1 MESGLLSSLGPCTS
15 RRGGLK
21 QRFGRFD
28 GHSIIVA
35 VFLGITATDVGA
47 QSIQA
52 VRATDS
58 PRVDGRLTE
67 GVWQTA
73 PAITNL
79 TQREPDEGAPAI
91 DNTEVR
97 FAYDDDALYVGARM
111 FSSDPKAIRALITR
125 RDREGSSEQIVI
137 SLDTYHDR
145 RTAYT
150 FSVTPAGV
158 RIDYYHSTD
167 SEGSR
172 DTDWNP
178 VWEAE
183 TDIDSLG
190 WSAELRIPFN
200 QLRFSPGD
208 MQEWGVNVVRRVPAR
223 NEQSYWA
230 LVRRTE
236 VGWSSRMGVLTGI
249 RDIRPSRRVEL
260 VPYVAADSRIAA
272 VTDPSNPFQHSYAN
286 AARVG
291 GDLKMGLGPNL
302 TLDVTLNPDFGQ
314 VEGDPA
320 VVNLTAYEIF
330 FDERRPFFLEG
341 SDLFAQRGLFYSRR
355 IGAAPPGS
363 ANADYVQR
371 LANSTILGAAKLTGR
386 LPSGLAVAAL
396 AAMTDREVART
407 FDSTSTPKFGSA
419 AVAPRTGY
427 AVASAR
433 QEFGEDAS
441 TLGGI
446 VTLVQR
452 DLDPGTPLANLLPR
466 SAYSALVEGRLR
478 WAGGKYDV
486 NSWLGY
492 TNVRGDS
499 AAILRQQRSSRRYFQ
514 RPDADHV
521 EVDPSQRMLG
531 GTTFGLGHS
540 KLAGRHWT
548 WDIDVLHQS
557 PGFEPNDMGSF
568 GAVDTRTFNTRLRWR
583 ETQPTRWYRRYEISA
598 GTLYDWNFDGM
609 RRRNDNQVA
618 FSSTLPNFWR
628 LNSNVTYAQSALSDR
643 LTRGGPIMGTPAS
656 TRWGVELQNRSG
668 ARNGWGVD
676 LSGGRDDNGGWSQDL
691 EMSFSLRP
699 GDRWEMSFDP
709 LWSRGTDARQFVTTE
724 GNGRPETF
732 GTRYVF
738 AHVDLSEISGQFR
751 LNYTFTPDLTLETYV
766 EPFAASGRFH
776 SFGELLAPRRRELLV
791 YGTSGTTITRNTDG
805 SQTVTDGSESFDI
818 DNEDFNERSFRSN
831 LVLRWEWRLGSTL
844 YLVWQQNRSAQLP
857 FETARPGQL
866 FGALDARGENV
877 LAIKVS
883 YWTALR

>member
-1 MESGLLSSLGPCTS
+1 MVV
-15 RRGGLK
+15 
-21 QRFGRFD
+21 
-28 GHSIIVA
+28 VA
-35 VFLGITATDVGA
+35 AFLGSTDASA
-47 QSIQA
+47 QSAQA
-52 VRATDS
+52 VRASDS
-58 PRVDGRLTE
+58 PRLDGRLTE
-67 GVWQTA
+67 AVWHTA
-73 PAITNL
+73 PAVTNL

-91 DNTEVR
+91 ENTEVR

-111 FSSDPKAIRALITR
+111 FSSDPRAIRALITR

-137 SLDTYHDR
+137 SLDTYRDR

-150 FSVTPAGV
+150 FAVTPAGV
-158 RIDYYHSTD
+158 RVDYYHSTD
-167 SEGSR
+167 SESDR
-172 DTDWNP
+172 DSDWNP
-178 VWEAE
+178 VWGAATE
-183 TDIDSLG
+183 IDSLG

-208 MQEWGVNVVRRVPAR
+208 LQEWGLNVVRRVPER

-236 VGWSSRMGVLTGI
+236 AGWSSRMGVLTGI
-249 RDIRPSRRVEL
+249 RAIRPARRVEV
-260 VPYVAADSRIAA
+260 VPYVAAESRIAA
-272 VTDPSNPFQHSYAN
+272 VTEPANPFQQAYAN

-320 VVNLTAYEIF
+320 VVNLSAYEIF

-341 SDLFAQRGLFYSRR
+341 SDLFSQRGLFYSRR

-371 LANSTILGAAKLTGR
+371 LANSTILGAAKLAGR

-396 AAMTDREVART
+396 AALTDREVART
-407 FDSTSTPKFGSA
+407 FDSTGTQFGTA
-419 AVAPRTGY
+419 VVAPRTGY
-427 AVASAR
+427 AVASVR
-433 QEFGEDAS
+433 QEFGPDAS
-441 TLGGI
+441 TLGGL
-446 VTLVQR
+446 VTMVQR
-452 DLDPGTPLANLLPR
+452 DHEPGTPLADLLPR

-478 WAGGKYDV
+478 WAGGGYDV

-499 AAILRQQRSSRRYFQ
+499 LAMLRQQRSSRRYFQ

-521 EVDPSQRMLG
+521 EVDPAQRMLG

-540 KLAGRHWT
+540 KLAGKWL
-548 WDIDVLHQS
+548 WDIDLLHQS
-557 PGFEPNDMGSF
+557 PGFEPNDMGSY
-568 GAVDTRTFNTRLRWR
+568 GAVDNRSFNTRLRWR
-583 ETQPTRWYRRYEISA
+583 ETQPSRWYRRYEISI
-598 GTLYDWNFDGM
+598 GTQYDWNFDWM
-609 RRRNDNQVA
+609 RRTNDNQVA
-618 FSSTLPNFWR
+618 FSTTLPNFWR
-628 LNSNVTYAQSALSDR
+628 WSSDVTYSQRALSDR

-656 TRWGVELQNRSG
+656 TGWSVELQNRTG
-668 ARNGWGVD
+668 ARNGWGIDV
-676 LSGGRDDNGGWSQDL
+676 SGGRDENGGWERNL
-691 EMSFSLRP
+691 ELSFSLRP

-709 LWSRGTDARQFVTTE
+709 AWSRGTDTRQFVTTE

-738 AHVDLSEISGQFR
+738 AHVDLSEVSGQFR
-751 LNYTFTPDLTLETYV
+751 LNYTFTPNLTLETYL

-776 SFGELLAPRRRELLV
+776 RFGELLAPRRRELLV
-791 YGTSGTTITRNTDG
+791 YGTNGTTIVRNPDG
-805 SQTVTDGSESFDI
+805 TQTVTDGSETFDI
-818 DNEDFNERSFRSN
+818 DNEDFNERSFRTN
-831 LVLRWEWRLGSTL
+831 AVLRWEWRLGSTL

-857 FETARPGQL
+857 FAPARPGHL
-866 FGALDARGENV
+866 FGALHARGENV

>member
-1 MESGLLSSLGPCTS
+1 M
-15 RRGGLK
+15 K
-21 QRFGRFD
+21 QRFGQLD
-28 GHSIIVA
+28 GFGCGVVVA
-35 VFLGITATDVGA
+35 LFLGITATEARA
-47 QSIQA
+47 QSVQA
-52 VRATDS
+52 VRVSDS
-58 PRVDGRLTE
+58 PRLDGRLTE
-67 GVWQTA
+67 AVWRAA
-73 PAITNL
+73 PAVTNL

-91 DNTEVR
+91 ENTEVR

-111 FSSDPKAIRALITR
+111 FSRDPNAIRALITR

-137 SLDTYHDR
+137 SLDTYRDR
-145 RTAYT
+145 RTAST

-158 RIDYYHSTD
+158 RIDYYHATD
-167 SEGSR
+167 SEGDR
-172 DTDWNP
+172 DSDWNP
-178 VWEAE
+178 VWEAA

-200 QLRFSPGD
+200 QLRFSPGVT
-208 MQEWGVNVVRRVPAR
+208 QEWGVNVVRRVPAR

-236 VGWSSRMGVLTGI
+236 TGWSSRMGVLTGI
-249 RDIRPSRRVEL
+249 RGIRPARRVEL
-260 VPYVAADSRIAA
+260 LPYVAADSRMAA
-272 VTDPSNPFQHSYAN
+272 VTDRADPFQHAYAN

-291 GDLKMGLGPNL
+291 ADLKVGLGPSL

-320 VVNLTAYEIF
+320 VVNLSAYEIF

-341 SDLFAQRGLFYSRR
+341 SDLLNQRGLFYSRR
-355 IGAAPPGS
+355 IGAPPPGS

-371 LANSTILGAAKLTGR
+371 VASSTILGAAKLTGR

-396 AAMTDREVART
+396 AAVTDREVART
-407 FDSTSTPKFGSA
+407 FDSAATPQFGQA
-419 AVAPRTGY
+419 VVAPRTGY
-427 AVASAR
+427 AVAAVR
-433 QEFGEDAS
+433 QQFGKDAS

-446 VTLVQR
+446 VTMVQR
-452 DLDPGTPLANLLPR
+452 DLDPDTPLPDLLAR

-478 WAGGKYDV
+478 WAGGGYDV

-492 TNVRGDS
+492 TNIRGDS
-499 AAILRQQRSSRRYFQ
+499 LAILRQQRSSRRYFQ

-521 EVDPSQRMLG
+521 DVDPARRMLG

-540 KLAGRHWT
+540 KLAGKWL
-548 WDIDVLHQS
+548 WDIDFLFQS
-557 PGFEPNDMGSF
+557 PGFEPNDMGSY

-583 ETQPTRWYRRYEISA
+583 QTQPSRWYRRYDVGI
-598 GTLYDWNFDGM
+598 GTNYDWNFDWM
-609 RRRNDNQVA
+609 RRRNDNQVTFNA
-618 FSSTLPNFWR
+618 TFPNFWR
-628 LNSNVTYAQSALSDR
+628 LSSDVTYAQSAFSDR
-643 LTRGGPIMGTPAS
+643 LTRGGPIMGTPAG
-656 TRWGVELQNRSG
+656 TRWGIELQNASG

-676 LSGGRDDNGGWSQDL
+676 LSGRRDENGTWEQNL
-691 EMSFSLRP
+691 ELSFSLRP

-709 LWSRGTDARQFVTTE
+709 QWSRGTDTRQFVTAE

-751 LNYTFTPDLTLETYV
+751 LNYTFTPNLTLETYV

-776 SFGELLAPRRRELLV
+776 GFGELLAPRRRELLV
-791 YGTSGTTITRNTDG
+791 YGTNGTTIVRNQDG
-805 SQTVTDGSESFDI
+805 THTVTDGSDTFEI
-818 DNEDFNERSFRSN
+818 DNEDFNERSFRTN
-831 LVLRWEWRLGSTL
+831 AVVRWEWRLGSTL

-857 FETARPGQL
+857 YAPARPGQV
-866 FGALDARGENV
+866 FGALQGRGENV

-883 YWTALR
+883 YWMGLR

>member
-1 MESGLLSSLGPCTS
+1 MKQSFGQLGECVV
-15 RRGGLK
+15 
-21 QRFGRFD
+21 
-28 GHSIIVA
+28 VA
-35 VFLGITATDVGA
+35 VLLGIAATNTGA

-58 PRVDGRLTE
+58 PRLDGRLTE
-67 GVWQTA
+67 GVWQSA

-79 TQREPDEGAPAI
+79 TQREPDEGKPAI
-91 DNTEVR
+91 ENTEVR

-111 FSSDPKAIRALITR
+111 FSADPQAIRALITR

-158 RIDYYHSTD
+158 RIDYYHATD
-167 SEGSR
+167 SEGDR
-172 DTDWNP
+172 DSDWNP
-178 VWEAE
+178 VWEAA

-208 MQEWGVNVVRRVPAR
+208 IQEWGVNVVRRVPVR

-249 RDIRPSRRVEL
+249 NAIRPARRVEL

-272 VTDPSNPFQHSYAN
+272 VTDPANPFQHAYAN
-286 AARVG
+286 AARTG
-291 GDLKMGLGPNL
+291 ADLKVGLGPNL

-320 VVNLTAYEIF
+320 VVNLSAYEIF

-341 SDLFAQRGLFYSRR
+341 SDLLSQRGLFYSRR

-363 ANADYVQR
+363 ANTDYVQR

-386 LPSGLAVAAL
+386 LPSGLSVAAL
-396 AAMTDREVART
+396 TAVTDREVAQT
-407 FDSTSTPKFGSA
+407 FDSTGTPQFGTA
-419 AVAPRTGY
+419 VVAPRTGY
-427 AVASAR
+427 AVASVR
-433 QEFGEDAS
+433 QQFGEDAS

-452 DLDPGTPLANLLPR
+452 DLDPGTPLANLLTR
-466 SAYSALVEGRLR
+466 SAYSGLVEGRLR
-478 WAGGKYDV
+478 WAGGAYDV

-499 AAILRQQRSSRRYFQ
+499 LAMLRQQRSSRRYFQ

-521 EVDPSQRMLG
+521 EVDPALRMLG

-540 KLAGRHWT
+540 KLAGNWL
-548 WDIDVLHQS
+548 WDIDLLHQS

-568 GAVDTRTFNTRLRWR
+568 GAVDNRVFNTRLRWR
-583 ETQPTRWYRRYEISA
+583 RTQPTRWYRRYEISV
-598 GTLYDWNFDGM
+598 GTNYDWNFDWM
-609 RRRNDNQVA
+609 RRRNDNQLA
-618 FSSTLPNFWR
+618 FSTTLPNFWR
-628 LNSNVTYAQSALSDR
+628 LNSDVTYSQRSLSDR
-643 LTRGGPIMGTPAS
+643 LTRGGPIMGTPAG

-668 ARNGWGVD
+668 ARNGWGVEMT
-676 LSGGRDDNGGWSQDL
+676 GRRDENGGWEQVVAT
-691 EMSFSLRP
+691 SFSLRP

-709 LWSRGTDARQFVTTE
+709 EWSRGTDARQFVTTE

-738 AHVDLSEISGQFR
+738 SHVDLSEISGQFR
-751 LNYTFTPDLTLETYV
+751 LNYTFTPNLTLETYL
-766 EPFAASGRFH
+766 EPFAASGQFH

-791 YGTSGTTITRNTDG
+791 YGTSGTTIEHNPDG
-805 SQTVTDGSESFDI
+805 THTVTDGNESFDI

-831 LVLRWEWRLGSTL
+831 AVLRWEWRLGSTL
-844 YLVWQQNRSAQLP
+844 YLVWQQNRSAQLSYAP
-857 FETARPGQL
+857 ARPGQL
-866 FGALDARGENV
+866 FGALGARGENV
-877 LAIKVS
+877 LAIKIS

>member
-1 MESGLLSSLGPCTS
+1 
-15 RRGGLK
+15 LK
-21 QRFGRFD
+21 QGFGRF
-28 GHSIIVA
+28 GGLGYGVVIA
-35 VFLGITATDVGA
+35 VILTTTDAGA
-47 QSIQA
+47 QSILA

-58 PRVDGRLTE
+58 PRLDGRLIE
-67 GVWQTA
+67 AVWQTA

-79 TQREPDEGAPAI
+79 TQREPNEGAPAI
-91 DNTEVR
+91 ENTEVR

-111 FSSDPKAIRALITR
+111 FSRDPAAIRALITR

-137 SLDTYHDR
+137 SLDTYRDR

-158 RIDYYHSTD
+158 RVDYYHSTD
-167 SEGSR
+167 SESDR
-172 DTDWNP
+172 DSDWNP
-178 VWEAE
+178 VWDVATE
-183 TDIDSLG
+183 IDSLG

-200 QLRFSPGD
+200 QLRFSPGE
-208 MQEWGVNVVRRVPAR
+208 MQEWGVNVVRRVPER

-236 VGWSSRMGVLTGI
+236 PGWSSRMGVLTGI
-249 RDIRPSRRVEL
+249 RAIRPSRRVEV

-272 VTDPSNPFQHSYAN
+272 VTDPANPFQHAYAN

-320 VVNLTAYEIF
+320 VVNLSAYEIF

-341 SDLFAQRGLFYSRR
+341 SDLLAQRGLFYSRR
-355 IGAAPPGS
+355 IGAPPPGS

-396 AAMTDREVART
+396 AAVTDREVAQT
-407 FDSTSTPKFGSA
+407 FDSTGTPQFGSVV
-419 AVAPRTGY
+419 VAPRTGY
-427 AVASAR
+427 AVGSVR
-433 QEFGEDAS
+433 QEFGPDAS

-446 VTLVQR
+446 VTMVQR
-452 DLDPGTPLANLLPR
+452 DLEPGTPLANLLTR

-478 WAGGKYDV
+478 WDGGAYDV

-492 TNVRGDS
+492 TNIRGDS
-499 AAILRQQRSSRRYFQ
+499 LAIRQQQRSSRRYFQ

-521 EVDPSQRMLG
+521 EVDPSRRMLG

-540 KLAGRHWT
+540 KLAGKWL
-548 WDIDVLHQS
+548 WDIDLLHQS
-557 PGFEPNDMGSF
+557 PGFEPNDMGQF
-568 GAVDTRTFNTRLRWR
+568 GAVDNRVFNTRLRWR
-583 ETQPTRWYRRYEISA
+583 ETQPSRWYRRYEVSV
-598 GTLYDWNFDGM
+598 GTNYDWNFDWM

-618 FSSTLPNFWR
+618 FSTTLPNFWR
-628 LNSNVTYAQSALSDR
+628 LNGDVTYSQRSLSDR
-643 LTRGGPIMGTPAS
+643 LTRGGPIMGTPAR
-656 TRWGVELQNRSG
+656 TRWSVELQNRSG
-668 ARNGWGVD
+668 ARNGWGID
-676 LSGGRDDNGGWSQDL
+676 MSGGSDENGGWEQDL

-751 LNYTFTPDLTLETYV
+751 LNYTFTPNLTLETYL
-766 EPFAASGRFH
+766 EPFAASGQFH
-776 SFGELLAPRRRELLV
+776 SFGELLAPRQRELLV
-791 YGTSGTTITRNTDG
+791 YGTSGTTIVRNPDG
-805 SQTVTDGSESFDI
+805 TQTVTDGGETFDI

-831 LVLRWEWRLGSTL
+831 AVLRWEWRLGSTL

-857 FETARPGQL
+857 FAPARPGHL
-866 FGALDARGENV
+866 FGALSARGENV

>member
-1 MESGLLSSLGPCTS
+1 MKLRLGQIDQFGCGLA
-15 RRGGLK
+15 
-21 QRFGRFD
+21 
-28 GHSIIVA
+28 VA
-35 VFLGITATDVGA
+35 ALLGITATDAGA

-52 VRATDS
+52 VRAGDS
-58 PRVDGRLTE
+58 PRLDGRLTE
-67 GVWQTA
+67 AVWQAA
-73 PAITNL
+73 PAVANL

-91 DNTEVR
+91 ENTEVR

-111 FSSDPKAIRALITR
+111 FSRDPRAILALVTR

-137 SLDTYHDR
+137 SLDTYRDR

-158 RIDYYHSTD
+158 RIDYYHATD
-167 SEGSR
+167 SETDR
-172 DTDWNP
+172 DFDWNP
-178 VWEAE
+178 VWEAA

-190 WSAELRIPFN
+190 WTAELRIPFN
-200 QLRFSPGD
+200 QLRFSPGA

-236 VGWSSRMGVLTGI
+236 PGWSSRMGVLTGI
-249 RDIRPSRRVEL
+249 GAIRPPRRVEL
-260 VPYVAADSRIAA
+260 VPYVAADSRNST
-272 VTDPSNPFQHSYAN
+272 VTDQANPFQDAYAST
-286 AARVG
+286 ARAG
-291 GDLKMGLGPNL
+291 GDLKVGLGPNL

-314 VEGDPA
+314 VEADPA
-320 VVNLTAYEIF
+320 VVNLSAYEIF

-341 SDLFAQRGLFYSRR
+341 ADLLNQRGLFYSRR
-355 IGAAPPGS
+355 IGAPPPGS
-363 ANADYVQR
+363 PDADYVQR

-407 FDSTSTPKFGSA
+407 FDATGTPQFGEA
-419 AVAPRTGY
+419 VVAPRTGY

-433 QEFGEDAS
+433 QQFGRDAS
-441 TLGGI
+441 TFGGI

-452 DLDPGTPLANLLPR
+452 DVEAGTPLADLLPR
-466 SAYSALVEGRLR
+466 SAYSGLLEGRLR
-478 WAGGKYDV
+478 WAGGAYDV

-499 AAILRQQRSSRRYFQ
+499 LAILRQQRSSRRYFQ

-521 EVDPSQRMLG
+521 EVDPTQRMLG

-540 KLAGRHWT
+540 KLAGKWL
-548 WDIDVLHQS
+548 WDVDFLFQS
-557 PGFEPNDMGSF
+557 PGFEPNDMGSY

-583 ETQPTRWYRRYEISA
+583 ETQPSRWYRRYEVSI
-598 GTLYDWNFDGM
+598 GTNYDWNFDWM
-609 RRRNDNQVA
+609 RRRNDNQLT
-618 FSSTLPNFWR
+618 FSTTLPNFWR
-628 LNSNVTYAQSALSDR
+628 LNSGVTYTQRALSDR
-643 LTRGGPIMGTPAS
+643 LTRGGPIMGTPAG
-656 TRWGVELQNRSG
+656 TRWGLELQNRSG
-668 ARNGWGVD
+668 ARTGWGVD
-676 LSGGRDDNGGWSQDL
+676 VNGRRDENGGWERNL

-709 LWSRGTDARQFVTTE
+709 QWSRGTDTRQFVMTE
-724 GNGRPETF
+724 GNGRAETF

-738 AHVDLSEISGQFR
+738 GHVDLSELSGQFR

-776 SFGELLAPRRRELLV
+776 SFGELRAPRRRDLLV
-791 YGTSGTTITRNTDG
+791 YGTDGTTIVRNPDG
-805 SQTVTDGSESFDI
+805 THTVTEGSETFDI
-818 DNEDFNERSFRSN
+818 DNEDFNERSYRSN
-831 LVLRWEWRLGSTL
+831 VVLRWEWRLGSTL
-844 YLVWQQNRSAQLP
+844 YLISQQNRSAQLSFAP
-857 FETARPGQL
+857 AGPRDLFDALQL
-866 FGALDARGENV
+866 RSGEHV
-877 LAIKVS
+877 LAIKIS

>member
-1 MESGLLSSLGPCTS
+1 V
-15 RRGGLK
+15 GLK
-21 QRFGRFD
+21 QRFRRFD
-28 GHSIIVA
+28 GFGYHVVA
-35 VFLGITATDVGA
+35 VVLGIAAPHAGA

-52 VRATDS
+52 VRIDDS
-58 PRVDGRLTE
+58 PRLDGRLSE
-67 GVWQTA
+67 PVWRTA
-73 PAITNL
+73 PAATNL
-79 TQREPDEGAPAI
+79 TQREPNEGDPAI
-91 DNTEVR
+91 ENTEVR

-111 FSSDPKAIRALITR
+111 FSRDPAAIRALITR

-137 SLDTYHDR
+137 SLDTYRDR

-158 RIDYYHSTD
+158 RIDYYHATD
-167 SEGSR
+167 SESDR
-172 DTDWNP
+172 DSDWNP
-178 VWEAE
+178 VWEAA
-183 TDIDSLG
+183 TDVDSLG

-200 QLRFSPGD
+200 QLRFSPREI
-208 MQEWGVNVVRRVPAR
+208 QEWGVNVVRRVPDR

-249 RDIRPSRRVEL
+249 SALRPPRRVEL

-272 VTDPSNPFQHSYAN
+272 VTDPANPFQRSYTN
-286 AARVG
+286 ATRVG

-341 SDLFAQRGLFYSRR
+341 ADLLNQRGLFYSRR

-363 ANADYVQR
+363 ASADYVQR
-371 LANSTILGAAKLTGR
+371 QANSTILGAAKLTGQ
-386 LPSGLAVAAL
+386 LKPGLAVAAL
-396 AAMTDREVART
+396 AAVTDREVART
-407 FDSTSTPKFGSA
+407 FDTATQQFGNA
-419 AVAPRTGY
+419 VVAPRTGY
-427 AVASAR
+427 AAASVR
-433 QEFGEDAS
+433 QLFGKDAS

-446 VTLVQR
+446 VTLVHR
-452 DLDPGTPLANLLPR
+452 DLESGTPLPDLLAR
-466 SAYSALVEGRLR
+466 SAYSALIEGRLR
-478 WAGGKYDV
+478 WAGGGYDV

-499 AAILRQQRSSRRYFQ
+499 LAILRQQRSSRRYFQ

-531 GTTFGLGHS
+531 GATFGLGHS
-540 KLAGRHWT
+540 KLAGKWL
-548 WDIDVLHQS
+548 WDVDFLFQT
-557 PGFEPNDMGSF
+557 PGFEPNDMGQY

-583 ETQPTRWYRRYEISA
+583 ETRPSRWYRRYEFSV
-598 GTLYDWNFDGM
+598 GTNYDWNFDWM
-609 RRRNDNQVA
+609 RRRNDNQLT
-618 FSSTLPNFWR
+618 FSTTLPNFWR
-628 LNSNVTYAQSALSDR
+628 LNTDVTYAQSAFSDR
-643 LTRGGPIMGTPAS
+643 LTRGGPIMGTPAA
-656 TRWGVELQNRSG
+656 TRWGIELQNRAG

-676 LSGGRDDNGGWSQDL
+676 VSGGRDENGGWSQDV

-724 GNGRPETF
+724 GNGRLETF
-732 GTRYVF
+732 GTRYIF
-738 AHVDLSEISGQFR
+738 SHVDLSEISGQFR
-751 LNYTFTPDLTLETYV
+751 LNYTFTPNLTLETYV

-776 SFGELLAPRRRELLV
+776 SFGELLAPRRTELLV
-791 YGTSGTTITRNTDG
+791 YGASGTTIVRNPNGTR
-805 SQTVTDGSESFDI
+805 TVTDGGDSFDI
-818 DNEDFNERSFRSN
+818 DDADFNERSFRSN
-831 LVLRWEWRLGSTL
+831 AVLRWEWRLGSTL

-857 FETARPGQL
+857 FAPARPGQL

>member
-1 MESGLLSSLGPCTS
+1 MTQHLHGFERVLLA
-15 RRGGLK
+15 
-21 QRFGRFD
+21 
-28 GHSIIVA
+28 A
-35 VFLGITATDVGA
+35 VLLWITAADGGA

-52 VRATDS
+52 VRAVEA
-58 PRVDGRLTE
+58 PRLDGRLTDA
-67 GVWQTA
+67 VWLSA
-73 PAITNL
+73 PAVTNL
-79 TQREPDEGAPAI
+79 TQREPNEGAPAI
-91 DNTEVR
+91 ENTEVR

-111 FSSDPKAIRALITR
+111 FSRDPGAIRALITR

-137 SLDTYHDR
+137 SLDTYRDR

-158 RIDYYHSTD
+158 RVDYYHATD
-167 SEGSR
+167 SEGDR
-172 DTDWNP
+172 DSDWNP
-178 VWEAE
+178 VWEAA

-208 MQEWGVNVVRRVPAR
+208 LQEWGVNVVRRVPDR

-236 VGWSSRMGVLTGI
+236 TGWSSRMGVLTGI
-249 RDIRPSRRVEL
+249 RSIRPPRRVEM

-272 VTDPSNPFQHSYAN
+272 VTDKANPFQDAYAN

-320 VVNLTAYEIF
+320 VVNLSAYEIF

-341 SDLFAQRGLFYSRR
+341 ADLLNQRGLFYSRR

-363 ANADYVQR
+363 ASADYVQR
-371 LANSTILGAAKLTGR
+371 VASSTILGAAKLTGR

-396 AAMTDREVART
+396 AAMTDREVAQT
-407 FDSTSTPKFGSA
+407 FDSTGTPQFGSS
-419 AVAPRTGY
+419 VVGPRTGY

-433 QEFGEDAS
+433 QQFGKDAS
-441 TLGGI
+441 TFGGI

-452 DLDPGTPLANLLPR
+452 DLDPGTPLADLLPR

-478 WAGGKYDV
+478 WAGGTYDV

-492 TNVRGDS
+492 TNVRGGS
-499 AAILRQQRSSRRYFQ
+499 QAILRQQRNSRRYFQ

-521 EVDPSQRMLG
+521 EVDPTQNTLG
-531 GTTFGLGHS
+531 GATFGLGHS

-548 WDIDVLHQS
+548 WDIDFLFQT
-557 PGFEPNDMGSF
+557 PGFEPNDMGSY

-583 ETQPTRWYRRYEISA
+583 ETQPSRWYRRYEIA
-598 GTLYDWNFDGM
+598 VGTQYDWNFGGM
-609 RRRNDNQVA
+609 RRKNDNQLSVSA
-618 FSSTLPNFWR
+618 TLPNFWR
-628 LNSNVTYAQSALSDR
+628 ANLDLTYAQGAFSDR
-643 LTRGGPIMGTPAS
+643 LTRGGPIMGTPAG
-656 TRWGVELQNRSG
+656 TRWSVGLLNRSG
-668 ARNGWGVD
+668 ARNGWSVAVN
-676 LSGGRDDNGGWSQDL
+676 GRSDENGSWNRNF
-691 EMSFSLRP
+691 EMSLSLRP
-699 GDRWEMSFDP
+699 GDQWEMTFEP
-709 LWSRGTDARQFVTTE
+709 LWSRGTDTRQFVTTE
-724 GNGRPETF
+724 SNGRAETF
-732 GTRYVF
+732 GTRYIF

-776 SFGELLAPRRRELLV
+776 NFGELLTARRRELLV
-791 YGTSGTTITRNTDG
+791 YGTNGTAIVRNADG
-805 SQTVTDGSESFDI
+805 SRTVTDGGDQFDI
-818 DNEDFNERSFRSN
+818 DDEDFNERSFRSN
-831 LVLRWEWRLGSTL
+831 VVLRWEWRLGSTL
-844 YLVWQQNRSAQLP
+844 YLVWQQNRRDQLP
-857 FETARPGQL
+857 FAPARPGDL

-877 LAIKVS
+877 LAVKIS
-883 YWTALR
+883 YWTALK

>member
-1 MESGLLSSLGPCTS
+1 M
-15 RRGGLK
+15 K
-21 QRFGRFD
+21 QRFGQFD
-28 GHSIIVA
+28 GFRCGVVVA
-35 VFLGITATDVGA
+35 VFLGITARDAGA

-52 VRATDS
+52 VRVGDS
-58 PRVDGRLTE
+58 PRVDGHLTE
-67 GVWQTA
+67 AVWHSA
-73 PAITNL
+73 PAVTNL
-79 TQREPDEGAPAI
+79 TQREPDEGARAI
-91 DNTEVR
+91 ENTEVR

-111 FSSDPKAIRALITR
+111 FSGDPRAIRALITR

-137 SLDTYHDR
+137 SLDTYRDR

-167 SEGSR
+167 SESAR
-172 DTDWNP
+172 DSDWNP
-178 VWEAE
+178 VWEAA

-236 VGWSSRMGVLTGI
+236 AGWSSRMGALTGI
-249 RDIRPSRRVEL
+249 RDIRPARRVEL

-272 VTDPSNPFQHSYAN
+272 TTDPSNPFQHAYAN

-341 SDLFAQRGLFYSRR
+341 SDLFSQRGLFYSRR

-396 AAMTDREVART
+396 AAMTDRELART
-407 FDSTSTPKFGSA
+407 FDSTGTPRFGKA
-419 AVAPRTGY
+419 VVAPRTGY
-427 AVASAR
+427 AVASVR
-433 QEFGEDAS
+433 QEFGQDAS

-446 VTLVQR
+446 VTMVQR
-452 DLDPGTPLANLLPR
+452 DLEPGTPLANLLTR
-466 SAYSALVEGRLR
+466 SAYSGLVEGRLR
-478 WAGGKYDV
+478 WAGGMYDV

-492 TNVRGDS
+492 TNIRGDS
-499 AAILRQQRSSRRYFQ
+499 LAIRQQQRSSRRYFQ
-514 RPDADHV
+514 RPDAYHV
-521 EVDPSQRMLG
+521 EVDPARRMLG

-540 KLAGRHWT
+540 KLAGKHWT
-548 WDIDVLHQS
+548 WDVDLLHQS

-583 ETQPTRWYRRYEISA
+583 ETQPSRWYRRYEVSI
-598 GTLYDWNFDGM
+598 GTQYDWNFDWM
-609 RRRNDNQVA
+609 RRKNDNQAA

-628 LNSNVTYAQSALSDR
+628 LNSDVTFSQRALSDR
-643 LTRGGPIMGTPAS
+643 LTRGGPIMGTPAR

-676 LSGGRDDNGGWSQDL
+676 LNGGRDENGGWEQNL
-691 EMSFSLRP
+691 EMSLSLRP
-699 GDRWEMSFDP
+699 GDRWELSFDP
-709 LWSRGTDARQFVTTE
+709 LWSRGTDTRQFVMTE
-724 GNGRPETF
+724 GNGRAESL

-751 LNYTFTPDLTLETYV
+751 LNYTFTPNLTLETYV

-776 SFGELLAPRRRELLV
+776 GFGELLVPRRRELLV
-791 YGTSGTTITRNTDG
+791 YGTNGTTIVRNPDG
-805 SQTVTDGSESFDI
+805 THTVTDGSETFDI
-818 DNEDFNERSFRSN
+818 DNEDFNERSFRTN
-831 LVLRWEWRLGSTL
+831 AVLRWEWRLGSTF

-857 FETARPGQL
+857 FAPARPGHL
-866 FGALDARGENV
+866 FGALNARGENV

>member
-1 MESGLLSSLGPCTS
+1 LKRSVGQVAGSGYGV
-15 RRGGLK
+15 
-21 QRFGRFD
+21 F
-28 GHSIIVA
+28 VA
-35 VFLGITATDVGA
+35 VFLGITATDGAA

-52 VRATDS
+52 VRVGDS

-67 GVWQTA
+67 AIWRSA
-73 PAITNL
+73 PAISNL
-79 TQREPDEGAPAI
+79 VQREPDEGSPAI
-91 DNTEVR
+91 ENTEVR

-111 FSSDPKAIRALITR
+111 FSRNPSAIRALITR
-125 RDREGSSEQIVI
+125 RDREGSSEQIVV
-137 SLDTYHDR
+137 SLDTYRDR

-158 RIDYYHSTD
+158 RIDYYHATD
-167 SEGSR
+167 SESDR
-172 DTDWNP
+172 DSDWNP
-178 VWEAE
+178 VWEAG

-208 MQEWGVNVVRRVPAR
+208 IQEWGVNVVRRVPDR

-236 VGWSSRMGVLTGI
+236 NGWSSRMGALTGI
-249 RDIRPSRRVEL
+249 RGIRPARRVEL
-260 VPYVAADSRIAA
+260 LPYVAADSRIAS
-272 VTDPSNPFQHSYAN
+272 VTDPANPFQHEYTN

-320 VVNLTAYEIF
+320 VVNLSAYEIF

-341 SDLFAQRGLFYSRR
+341 ADLLNQRGLFYSRR

-363 ANADYVQR
+363 ASADYVQR

-386 LPSGLAVAAL
+386 LPSGLSVAAL
-396 AAMTDREVART
+396 TAVTDREVART
-407 FDSTSTPKFGSA
+407 FDSSSSPQFGEA
-419 AVAPRTGY
+419 VVAPRTGY
-427 AVASAR
+427 AVAAVR
-433 QEFGEDAS
+433 QEFGEDNS

-452 DLDPGTPLANLLPR
+452 GLEPATPLADLLAR

-478 WAGGKYDV
+478 WAGGAYDV

-492 TNVRGDS
+492 TNIRGDS
-499 AAILRQQRSSRRYFQ
+499 LAILRQQRSSRRYFQ

-521 EVDPSQRMLG
+521 EVDPARRMLG

-540 KLAGRHWT
+540 KLSGKWL
-548 WDIDVLHQS
+548 WDIDLLHQS
-557 PGFEPNDMGSF
+557 PGFEPNDMGRF
-568 GAVDTRTFNTRLRWR
+568 GAVDNRSFNTLIRWR
-583 ETQPTRWYRRYEISA
+583 ETQPSRWYRRYEIRF
-598 GTLYDWNFDGM
+598 GTNYDWNFDWM
-609 RRRNDNQVA
+609 RRRNDNQLT
-618 FSSTLPNFWR
+618 FNTTLPNFWR
-628 LNSNVTYAQSALSDR
+628 LNTDFTYSQRALSDR
-643 LTRGGPIMGTPAS
+643 LTRGGPIMGTPAG
-656 TRWGVELQNRSG
+656 TRWGVEVENQSG
-668 ARNGWGVD
+668 ARNTLGID
-676 LSGGRDDNGGWSQDL
+676 LNGRRDESGGWEQNL
-691 EMSFSLRP
+691 EMSFSVRP

-709 LWSRGTDARQFVTTE
+709 LWSRGTDTRQFVTTE
-724 GNGRPETF
+724 GNGRVETF

-751 LNYTFTPDLTLETYV
+751 LNYTFTPNITLETYV

-776 SFGELLAPRRRELLV
+776 SFGELLAPRRQELLV
-791 YGTSGTTITRNTDG
+791 YGTSGTTIVRNADG
-805 SQTVTDGSESFDI
+805 THTVTDGSESFDI

-844 YLVWQQNRSAQLP
+844 YLVWQQNRNAQLP
-857 FETARPGQL
+857 FAAARPGDL
-866 FGALDARGENV
+866 FDALQARGENV